1 MKKKKT
7 KELLLLFLLFL
18 LCGALFAIR
27 HFTASSKNS
36 IKITVCGR
44 EQGIYDLSCDQIIRI
59 GETNVCEIRDGQVRM
74 IEADCPDQ
82 LCIKQGAFGADGGM
96 IVCLPNRVVIEP
108 ASSTRTDAVSY
119 RVCQATALIT
129 DLIRFPCTSIRTAI
143 PGHIHSRA

>member
-1 MKKKKT
+1 MIQGSKRSCVSCLHDKAFELALLSRKDSMLYEKKENEG
-7 KELLLLFLLFL
+7 ELLLLFLLFL

-108 ASSTRTDAVSY
+108 ASSTRTDAVS
-119 RVCQATALIT
+119 
-129 DLIRFPCTSIRTAI
+129 
-143 PGHIHSRA
+143 

>member
-1 MKKKKT
+1 MSALLSRKDPLLSMKKVKT

-18 LCGALFAIR
+18 LCGTLFAIR
-27 HFTASSKNS
+27 HFTASPKNS

-44 EQGIYDLSCDQIIRI
+44 EQGIYDLSCDQIIQI

-108 ASSTRTDAVSY
+108 ASSTHTDAVS
-119 RVCQATALIT
+119 
-129 DLIRFPCTSIRTAI
+129 
-143 PGHIHSRA
+143 

>member
-1 MKKKKT
+1 MLSMKKKKT

-18 LCGALFAIR
+18 LCGALFTIR
-27 HFTASSKNS
+27 HFTASPKNS
-36 IKITVCGR
+36 IRITVCGR

-82 LCIKQGAFGADGGM
+82 LCIRQGAFGADGGM

-108 ASSTRTDAVSY
+108 ASSPRTDAVS
-119 RVCQATALIT
+119 
-129 DLIRFPCTSIRTAI
+129 
-143 PGHIHSRA
+143 

>member
-1 MKKKKT
+1 MSALLSRKDPLLSMKKVQT

-18 LCGALFAIR
+18 LCGTLFAIR
-27 HFTASSKNS
+27 HFTASPKNS

-44 EQGIYDLSCDQIIRI
+44 EQGIYDLSCDQVIQI

-108 ASSTRTDAVSY
+108 ASSTHTDAVS
-119 RVCQATALIT
+119 
-129 DLIRFPCTSIRTAI
+129 
-143 PGHIHSRA
+143 

>member
-96 IVCLPNRVVIEP
+96 IVCLPNWVVIEP
-108 ASSTRTDAVSY
+108 ASSTRTDAVS
-119 RVCQATALIT
+119 
-129 DLIRFPCTSIRTAI
+129 
-143 PGHIHSRA
+143 

>member
-1 MKKKKT
+1 MLSMKKKKT

-18 LCGALFAIR
+18 LCGALFTIR
-27 HFTASSKNS
+27 HFTASPKNN

-44 EQGIYDLSCDQIIRI
+44 EQDIYDLSCDQIIRI

-82 LCIKQGAFGADGGM
+82 LCIKQGAFGTDGGM

-108 ASSTRTDAVSY
+108 ASSPRTDAVS
-119 RVCQATALIT
+119 
-129 DLIRFPCTSIRTAI
+129 
-143 PGHIHSRA
+143 